1 MSFHGKK
8 IAITGHSKGIGAAL
22 FELLSKDH
30 EVMGFSRTT
39 GHDLADRGS
48 YAKAWAEIRLAD
60 IVINNAYTTQNRYL
74 QTELLNDFV
83 DAHQQDESKLIVNL
97 LSMGPHVSKPIPS
110 FNRYASSKVLLS
122 DTVNRLKSSGHR
134 CGIIC
139 VAPGWVETQ
148 LYHRFK
154 ENNPG
159 HVTDVPLSPTELG
172 KKIVTIMK
180 LFYEDKINVYMLELK
195 KMR

>member
-1 MSFHGKK
+1 MSFSGKK
-8 IAITGHSKGIGAAL
+8 IVITGHSKGIGAAL
-22 FELLSKDH
+22 FEILSRDH
-30 EVMGFSRTT
+30 EVMGFSRTN

-48 YAKAWAEIRLAD
+48 YAQAWQEMKQAD
-60 IVINNAYTTQNRYL
+60 IVINNAYTAQNRYL

-83 DAHQQDESKLIVNL
+83 DAHQQDDTKLIVNI
-97 LSMGPHVSKPIPS
+97 LSMGPYVYKTIPA

-122 DTVNRLKSSGHR
+122 DTVNRLKTSGHR

-148 LYHRFK
+148 LYHQFK
-154 ENNPG
+154 ENNTG
-159 HVTDVPLSPTELG
+159 QLTDVPLSPIELSE
-172 KKIVTIMK
+172 KIVTLMK